1 LLSNVNYIV
10 MEQIEEPNR
19 LASELAPR
27 LARMITTLR
36 RDTASAGISRV
47 QLTVLGAM
55 RRGEARRITE
65 LAELEQV
72 TQPSMTALISR
83 MERAG
88 WVVRERD
95 PFDRRGVQVSIT
107 AAGMRQYDAGL
118 ACYVDALAERL
129 RRLDA
134 VQRRSLLRAIA
145 ALDAVLEEEGERLA
159 Q

>member
-1 LLSNVNYIV
+1 
-10 MEQIEEPNR
+10 MDQIEEPNR

-47 QLTVLGAM
+47 QLTVLGAL

-107 AAGMRQYDAGL
+107 EAGIRQFDAGL
-118 ACYVDALAERL
+118 SGYVDALAKRLGRLNSVQRQSL
-129 RRLDA
+129 RRAL
-134 VQRRSLLRAIA
+134 A
-145 ALDAVLEEEGERLA
+145 ALDAVLDEQGERLA